1 MSDTK
6 ITIQETTNNTIIKYN
21 SNTILIH
28 GGSYEFNN
36 IDEAKNSPLAQELF
50 YLPFVKKVFITANF
64 IAIQRFDILE
74 WTDVQEEVKEQI
86 EAFLNE
92 GNAVVNE
99 QKTSKKEA
107 IEVYAEVTPNPA
119 AMKFATNKALTQTD
133 VEFKNIDEA
142 SASSPLAQEI
152 FNFPFV
158 KEVFISDNYISVTKY
173 DMVEWDDVHGEVRSF
188 IKEYLAAGKT
198 VIKENDEVYF
208 LVSEGDID
216 KVVQEMRL
224 QDTSSS
230 RIMIVGGGKIGF
242 SLAQAL
248 EEDYK
253 IKILEPNHDRCEYLS
268 KELNRTIV
276 LNGEGSDEELLKNEN
291 IENIDVF
298 CALTNDDETNI
309 MSAFLA
315 KKLGAKKTIITLN
328 NYTYINI
335 LPKNFVDIALSP
347 QRLTVSMVLQHI
359 AEGDVGQEVILKMG
373 SGAEVIEG
381 IVHKNKFTD
390 PLFGKR
396 VSEMPL
402 PENSVVAAVIRQGT
416 THLSSKDLL
425 LCEEDRLIIFIADK
439 SAKKSIESLFVE
451 S

>member
-1 MSDTK
+1 MSNTI

-36 IDEAKNSPLAQELF
+36 VDEAKNSPLAQELF

-86 EAFLNE
+86 EAYLNE

-119 AMKFATNKALTQTD
+119 AMKFGTNKALTQTD

-142 SASSPLAQEI
+142 SASSPLAQAI

-198 VIKENDEVYF
+198 IIKELPKEETGTADNKVEAP
-208 LVSEGDID
+208 
-216 KVVQEMRL
+216 KVVLEGISAQIVDILDEYIKPAVAADGGNIVFRSYNEENKVVSVIL
-224 QDTSSS
+224 QGACSGCPSSTATL
-230 RIMIVGGGKIGF
+230 K
-242 SLAQAL
+242 
-248 EEDYK
+248 
-253 IKILEPNHDRCEYLS
+253 
-268 KELNRTIV
+268 
-276 LNGEGSDEELLKNEN
+276 NGIENLLKEMLPNQINE
-291 IENIDVF
+291 
-298 CALTNDDETNI
+298 
-309 MSAFLA
+309 
-315 KKLGAKKTIITLN
+315 
-328 NYTYINI
+328 
-335 LPKNFVDIALSP
+335 
-347 QRLTVSMVLQHI
+347 
-359 AEGDVGQEVILKMG
+359 
-373 SGAEVIEG
+373 
-381 IVHKNKFTD
+381 
-390 PLFGKR
+390 
-396 VSEMPL
+396 
-402 PENSVVAAVIRQGT
+402 VVAING
-416 THLSSKDLL
+416 
-425 LCEEDRLIIFIADK
+425 
-439 SAKKSIESLFVE
+439 
-451 S
+451 